1 MSGELSALYAAET
14 ERLKVVALSGRNDG
28 EYLRPV
34 FGCGNADSPIVF
46 IGEAPGANETEQGT
60 PFVGKAGR
68 QLDELLELADIPRK
82 EIFITNVVKYRP
94 VVRSERSVRNRTPS
108 AGEVSASLPLLR
120 AEMERIRPRLII
132 TLGNTPLTA
141 VRTLAGELPAT
152 VGDVHGRPLPVSL
165 GGIRTVLYPMYHPA
179 SGIYN
184 RALIEVMRED
194 AKKIRDIVF

>member
-14 ERLKVVALSGRNDG
+14 ERLKAVALSGRNDG

-108 AGEVSASLPLLR
+108 AGEVTASLPLLR

-141 VRTLAGELPAT
+141 VRALAGEVPAT

>member
-1 MSGELSALYAAET
+1 MNGELSALYAAET
-14 ERLKVVALSGRNDG
+14 ERLKAVALSGRNDG

-34 FGCGNADSPIVF
+34 FGCGNADSSIVF

-108 AGEVSASLPLLR
+108 AGEVTASLPLLR

-141 VRTLAGELPAT
+141 VRTLAGEVPAT
-152 VGDVHGRPLPVSL
+152 VGNVHGRPLPVSL

-184 RALIEVMRED
+184 RVLIEVMRED

>member
-1 MSGELSALYAAET
+1 MNGELSALYAAET
-14 ERLKVVALSGRNDG
+14 ERLKAVALSGRNDG

-46 IGEAPGANETEQGT
+46 IGEAPGANETEQGM

-82 EIFITNVVKYRP
+82 EVFITNVVKYRP

-108 AGEVSASLPLLR
+108 AGEVTASLPLLR

-141 VRTLAGELPAT
+141 VRTLSGELPAT

>member
-1 MSGELSALYAAET
+1 MTAALQALYAAET
-14 ERLKVVALSGRNDG
+14 ERLKKLPREGRADG

-34 FGCGNADSPIVF
+34 FGYGNAFSPVVF
-46 IGEAPGANETEQGT
+46 IGEAPGANETEQGV

-68 QLDELLELADIPRK
+68 QLDELLELAGIPRE

-108 AGEVSASLPLLR
+108 GAEIGASLPLLR
-120 AEMERIRPRLII
+120 AEMELIRPRLII

-141 VRTLAGELPAT
+141 MRALAGEKPAT
-152 VGDVHGRPLPVSL
+152 VGELHGRFLPLRWD
-165 GGIRTVLYPMYHPA
+165 GMDTVLYPMYHPA

-184 RALIEVMRED
+184 RSLIEVMRRD
-194 AKKIRDIVF
+194 AEHIRDIDF

>member
-1 MSGELSALYAAET
+1 MNGELSALYAAET
-14 ERLKVVALSGRNDG
+14 ERLKTVALSGRNDG

-108 AGEVSASLPLLR
+108 AGEVTASLPLLR